1 MQVSDDMR
9 HCIKTYHL
17 IINKNESSA
26 DDVQGMESALAE
38 AKVILMTPVREE
50 RVLAVAA

>member
-26 DDVQGMESALAE
+26 EDILGMDSALAE

-50 RVLAVAA
+50 RMLEMAA